1 MSVFKELPSP
11 HQIPELEKEILS
23 FWEKNDI
30 FHKSV
35 NARDPAKQFVFY
47 EGPPTANGLPGIHHV
62 ISRTA
67 KDFAC
72 RLRTMQGYRVERKA
86 GWDTHGLPV
95 EIEVEKELGIDG
107 KEQIFEYGVD
117 KFNEKCKENV
127 FRYKVEWDELT
138 RRIAFWVDLDD
149 PYITYTKEYMETV
162 WWILKE
168 LWKKGLLYEGHKI
181 VPYCPRCETALSS
194 HEVSLGYQEVA
205 DPSIY
210 VKMKVKGE
218 ENTYFLVWTTT
229 PWTLISNTALAV
241 HPYVTYVKIEHQGEK
256 LILVEPRLP
265 VIDGEYTKIDEFLGS
280 ELEGME
286 YEPLFDFLE
295 PDKKTWYVITADFVT
310 TDDGTGIVHIAPA
323 FGEDDYKVGQKYD
336 LSVLQPV
343 DKSGRFT
350 EEITDFKHQFVKDAD
365 PQIIENLKQRSL
377 LYRVETYKHN
387 YPHCWRCDSPLLYYA
402 KRSWYIQTTKVRDNL
417 LANNDKIWW
426 IPKEVGEKRFGEWL
440 RNNVDWSLSRDRFW
454 GTPLNIWKCTECD
467 HQDMIGSIDELLQKS
482 GRQEIADLHKPY
494 IDEVE
499 ITCQKCQA
507 KMRRVPEVIDVW
519 FDSGAMPFAQ
529 WHYPFENQDKFKVS
543 FPADF
548 ISEGIDQTRGWF
560 YSLLAIATLLFDQP
574 AYKACL
580 SLELILDLEGL
591 KMSKSRGNSVD
602 PFEIIDRFGADPL
615 RWYLLTV
622 SPPWS
627 PTRFDAEGIL
637 EVQRKFFGTVMN
649 TYSFFVMYANI
660 DGFTYEENSIP
671 VEKRPE
677 IDCWILSARNR
688 MVQQVNQH
696 LKRFD
701 LTRAARA
708 ISEFT
713 TEDLSNWYVRRS
725 RRRFWK
731 NEMGEDKLSAYQT
744 LYEVLLTL
752 SKLIAPYTPF
762 VAEALYVNLNKI
774 NREPYESVHLAF
786 FPDKTESEYKAVD
799 EELLSRMKVTRDI
812 VGAARALR
820 GEASI
825 KVRQPLKRIVVAA
838 KSARQRDAL
847 ERMQDL
853 ILEEINIK
861 SLELLDDPDSLAV
874 LRAKANYKTLGPR
887 FGNDVKKVAEI
898 IESMRSEEISK
909 LQDNGQFELAL
920 GDGVAHII
928 PEDVAIFT
936 DSPPNM
942 IVQRG
947 DGLVVGLDLE
957 LGEELKRE
965 GLAREFVNRV
975 QNMRKEAG
983 FEVVDRIA
991 VAVGG
996 PAEFKTAL
1004 TDWSE
1009 YIRNETLAADL
1020 NLEFNSL
1027 EFSKEWSIDGSAV
1040 KISIARK
1047 KTEGAM

>member
-1 MSVFKELPSP
+1 
-11 HQIPELEKEILS
+11 
-23 FWEKNDI
+23 
-30 FHKSV
+30 
-35 NARDPAKQFVFY
+35 
-47 EGPPTANGLPGIHHV
+47 
-62 ISRTA
+62 
-67 KDFAC
+67 
-72 RLRTMQGYRVERKA
+72 
-86 GWDTHGLPV
+86 
-95 EIEVEKELGIDG
+95 
-107 KEQIFEYGVD
+107 
-117 KFNEKCKENV
+117 
-127 FRYKVEWDELT
+127 
-138 RRIAFWVDLDD
+138 
-149 PYITYTKEYMETV
+149 
-162 WWILKE
+162 
-168 LWKKGLLYEGHKI
+168 
-181 VPYCPRCETALSS
+181 
-194 HEVSLGYQEVA
+194 
-205 DPSIY
+205 
-210 VKMKVKGE
+210 
-218 ENTYFLVWTTT
+218 
-229 PWTLISNTALAV
+229 
-241 HPYVTYVKIEHQGEK
+241 
-256 LILVEPRLP
+256 
-265 VIDGEYTKIDEFLGS
+265 
-280 ELEGME
+280 
-286 YEPLFDFLE
+286 
-295 PDKKTWYVITADFVT
+295 
-310 TDDGTGIVHIAPA
+310 IAPA

-336 LSVLQPV
+336 LPVLQPV

-350 EEITDFKHQFVKDAD
+350 EEITDFKHQFVRDAD

-402 KRSWYIQTTKVRDNL
+402 KRSWYVQTTKVRDNL

-519 FDSGAMPFAQ
+519 FDSGAMPYAQ

-560 YSLLAIATLLFDQP
+560 YSLLAISTLLFDQP

-660 DGFTYEENSIP
+660 DGFTYEENPIP

-762 VAEALYVNLNKI
+762 VAEALYINLNKI

-786 FPDKTESEYKAVD
+786 FPDETESEYKAVD

-812 VGAARALR
+812 VSAARALR

-847 ERMQDL
+847 EKMQDL

-898 IESMRSEEISK
+898 IESMRPKEISE
-909 LQDNGQFELAL
+909 LQDKGQFELAL

-957 LGEELKRE
+957 LGEKLKRE

-975 QNMRKEAG
+975 QKMRKEAG

-991 VAVGG
+991 IAVGG
-996 PAEFKTAL
+996 PDEFKTAL

-1009 YIRNETLAADL
+1009 YIKNETLAADL

-1047 KTEGAM
+1047 KTQGAM